1 MTSRDTWPVRRYRL
15 GEEPGDDLSGP
26 TTAEER
32 LAMMPG
38 LAAEAWS
45 LSGAPLPTY
54 ARRDAPVARR
64 PWRVAPPR

>member
-1 MTSRDTWPVRRYRL
+1 VTSRKAWPVRRYRL
-15 GEEPGDDLSGP
+15 GEEPGDDLSRS

-45 LSGAPLPTY
+45 LAGQPLPTY
-54 ARRDAPVARR
+54 ARGATPIARR
-64 PWRVAPPR
+64 PWRVTPPR